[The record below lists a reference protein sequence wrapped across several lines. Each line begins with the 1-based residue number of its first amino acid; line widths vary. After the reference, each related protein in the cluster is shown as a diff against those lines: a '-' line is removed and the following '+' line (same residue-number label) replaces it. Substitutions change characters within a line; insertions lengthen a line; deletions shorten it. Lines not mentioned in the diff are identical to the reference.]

1 MSNKNVKRGDKV
13 WVFLSSCQQ
22 ITSGKVGRIY
32 HLFGAD
38 YVQIYF
44 DNGVLSG
51 GFRMGREAFATRKEL
66 CEHYRKIFED
76 EQDNHHSV

>member
-1 MSNKNVKRGDKV
+1 MSNNKVKRGDEV
-13 WVFLSSCQQ
+13 WVFLTSCQE

-44 DNGVLSG
+44 DSGVLSG
-51 GFRMGREAFATRKEL
+51 GFRMERDAFATREAL
-66 CEHYRKIFED
+66 CEHYRKIFEN
-76 EQDNHHSV
+76 E